1 MASTRHFSGARLV
14 YVCLRACV
22 RARAC
27 VCVCVRACARACVC
41 ERVRVRACESAC
53 VRVRMCE
60 CCATKKNST
69 WLATFVKRHQTWPTC
84 NQCVREPGP
93 ERSYRINTREVISA
107 RKTSHKRSK
116 DPSRRRQ
123 LSRGCLRVRDREG
136 GLGWGWGWGDCALF
150 AVPGVVPVQEGT
162 GARQGL
168 RINSMVT
175 YLRQKHITEITF
187 T

>member
-1 MASTRHFSGARLV
+1 MFVCVCVRARVRACAS
-14 YVCLRACV
+14 VCACV
-22 RARAC
+22 RARVRAC
-27 VCVCVRACARACVC
+27 VCVCV
-41 ERVRVRACESAC
+41 
-53 VRVRMCE
+53 

-107 RKTSHKRSK
+107 RKTSHKRNK

-136 GLGWGWGWGDCALF
+136 GLGWGCGWGDCALF
-150 AVPGVVPVQEGT
+150 AVPGAVPVQEGT
-162 GARQGL
+162 AARQGL

-175 YLRQKHITEITF
+175 YLRQKHITEIMF